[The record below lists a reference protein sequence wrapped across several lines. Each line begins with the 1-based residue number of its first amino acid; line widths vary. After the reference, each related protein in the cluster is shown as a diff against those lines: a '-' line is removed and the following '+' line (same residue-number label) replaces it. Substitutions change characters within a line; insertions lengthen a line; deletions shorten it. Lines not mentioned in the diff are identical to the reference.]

1 MTCATGTHQLA
12 RLGRQLTAISIL
24 PAALATLQRL
34 ERLQWKSPT
43 FLRNMQEQRMR
54 QMIAYAS
61 AGVPFYRRLF
71 REEQM
76 DPNAIRTREDLSKL
90 PTLSRRDVVR
100 NQQDMSVPG
109 LIGER
114 SELVASS
121 GSSGPPVYCHVDQM
135 TAHESIATI
144 LLFNL
149 WASWVPGTPMVQIMR
164 QRPLRIAQRI
174 FWQVLMRS
182 SFLDSLQITNSTASS
197 FADLIASS
205 RPSLIVSY
213 PSVLGMIARNTK
225 EPLSSVRGIVVGSET
240 MTPNVANDIEKGFSR
255 RGFNRY
261 GLSEFGGALMQDCG
275 LHQGLHLN
283 PELAVVEV
291 VDSHGEQVAEG
302 ERGRLVITAL
312 RNFVMP
318 LIRYEVGDVG
328 IQGGQCA
335 CGRGFPVI
343 SGVVGRT
350 SDIVVGNDGDEVS
363 AFLLLNALH
372 YYDYFPE
379 LIREFQFVDKGR
391 GLVTLRIVPTE
402 RFLENQAHNVE
413 HVESR
418 LHSTL
423 PMLDFSVEATGEL
436 RREASGKQSLVIRE

>member
-1 MTCATGTHQLA
+1 
-12 RLGRQLTAISIL
+12 LTAISIL
-24 PAALATLQRL
+24 PAALGTLQRL
-34 ERLQWKSPT
+34 EKLQWKNLTS
-43 FLRNMQEQRMR
+43 LRSMQERRMR
-54 QMIAYAS
+54 QMIGYAS
-61 AGVPFYRRLF
+61 ANVPFYRRLF
-71 REEQM
+71 HEQHIG
-76 DPNAIRTREDLSKL
+76 PNAIRTPEDLPRL
-90 PTLSRRDVVR
+90 PTISRRDVVR
-100 NQQDMSVPG
+100 NFRDMSVPSLSG
-109 LIGER
+109 GR
-114 SELVASS
+114 SELVGSS
-121 GSSGPPVYCHVDQM
+121 GSSGPPVYCRIDQM
-135 TAHESIATI
+135 TIHESIATI

-149 WASWVPGTPMVQIMR
+149 WASWLPGTPIVQIMR
-164 QRPLRIAQRI
+164 QRPLRISQRI

-197 FADLIASS
+197 YADLIASS

-225 EPLSSVRGIVVGSET
+225 EPPSSVRGIVVGSET

-255 RGFNRY
+255 RAFNRY
-261 GLSEFGGALMQDCG
+261 GLSEFGGALMQDCC

-291 VDSHGEQVAEG
+291 VDTHGEQVTEG

-350 SDIVVGNDGDEVS
+350 SDLVVGKDGDEVS

-379 LIREFQFVDKGR
+379 LIREFQFVDRGR
-391 GLVTLRIVPTE
+391 GLVTLRIVPSE
-402 RFLENQAHNVE
+402 HFLENQARNGE
-413 HVESR
+413 HIESR

-423 PMLDFSVEATGEL
+423 PMLEFTVEATDEL

>member
-1 MTCATGTHQLA
+1 M
-12 RLGRQLTAISIL
+12 
-24 PAALATLQRL
+24 
-34 ERLQWKSPT
+34 LQWTSQSV
-43 FLRNMQEQRMR
+43 LRRMQQRR
-54 QMIAYAS
+54 LAQAIRYAS
-61 AGVPFYRRLF
+61 TNVPFYRRIF
-71 REEQM
+71 RERQIY
-76 DPNAIRTREDLSKL
+76 PSAIKTPEDLNRL
-90 PTLSRRDVVR
+90 PIMTRRDVV
-100 NQQDMSVPG
+100 NNFPEMVVTG
-109 LIGER
+109 LIGQR
-114 SELVASS
+114 SALVASS
-121 GSSGPPVYCHVDQM
+121 GSSGPPVSCYIDQM
-135 TAHESIATI
+135 TVHETIATI
-144 LLFNL
+144 LLFDL
-149 WASWVPGTPMVQIMR
+149 WASWLPGMSMIQIMR
-164 QRPLRIAQRI
+164 QRPLAIGQRV
-174 FWQVLMRS
+174 FWKVLMRS

-197 FADLIASS
+197 FANLIASS

-225 EPLSSVRGIVVGSET
+225 EPPSSVRGIVVGSET
-240 MTPNVANDIEKGFSR
+240 MTPNVANDIERGFSR
-255 RGFNRY
+255 RAFNRY
-261 GLSEFGGALMQDCG
+261 GLSEFGGALMQDCA

-302 ERGRLVITAL
+302 ERGRLIITAL

-350 SDIVVGNDGDEVS
+350 SDIVVGKDGDEVS

-402 RFLENQAHNVE
+402 RFLENPARNGE